1 MKQLSVSRRERS
13 PLLGLT
19 RDGHKGSEFTDLE
32 RGSIAPHAGL
42 IFERVGEGRREERTF
57 LAEILP
63 DRCFDVAALTLVPGF
78 GVAESLS
85 DIDRS
90 TAANDLRLSV
100 SIDYDKVCEVGQ

>member
-1 MKQLSVSRRERS
+1 MKQLSASRRERS
-13 PLLGLT
+13 PLLGLM
-19 RDGHKGSEFTDLE
+19 RDGHKGSEVTDPE
-32 RGSIAPHAGL
+32 RGPVAPHAGL

-63 DRCFDVAALTLVPGF
+63 DRCFDVAALTLVPRF

-90 TAANDLRLSV
+90 TAANDLRPPAA
-100 SIDYDKVCEVGQ
+100 IHYDTV